1 VYEFCSGFAY
11 APKMQPVVASRD
23 IESLEHEPVSTAA
36 VKSQKWFQNLKSS
49 LIFFFSLL
57 FFRECCRLYASVSL
71 WIDHWLIGTL
81 HASTVHLTITCPC
94 LPSRFLH
101 ICKRGRLSTWYL
113 SCSRFLLW
121 VEFRAKYEE
130 LRVHL
135 TRFFF
140 FKKKTVSISSYN

>member
-1 VYEFCSGFAY
+1 VSNYVASQDIKRVSAFSVICELQAPGIMYFLYVVNVVYEFCSGFAY

-71 WIDHWLIGTL
+71 WIDH
-81 HASTVHLTITCPC
+81 
-94 LPSRFLH
+94 
-101 ICKRGRLSTWYL
+101 
-113 SCSRFLLW
+113 
-121 VEFRAKYEE
+121 
-130 LRVHL
+130 
-135 TRFFF
+135 
-140 FKKKTVSISSYN
+140 